1 MVTDNRQAIQKHKAW
16 MQTAMLREELLVG
29 ELSGHKRITDHDYR
43 FQ

>member
-16 MQTAMLREELLVG
+16 MQAAMVREELLIG
-29 ELSGHKRITDHDYR
+29 ELPGHKRITGHNHR